1 MNGAKPPELR
11 GFVTDLGTLIPYF
24 KVDYTRAQIRAG
36 LNGAALINFPPVPD
50 TPLAPEPLRSQMW
63 EILES
68 STRERDNI
76 LWYAGVGAATYHFML
91 DGEPVAY
98 DPKIGNRIVVG
109 AGSYEWSENGDL
121 DFYLRTA
128 GITPREWVMGTCA
141 AAAPIPRM
149 TDHHYYMPRGGDLQA
164 FPSFILQT
172 SDGYLETM
180 RGYLEKGP
188 YPISGSYDTLSYI
201 HIAISTR
208 GPLGGIDRGYDNILI
223 KTLGEEERGAAMLR
237 FNPRLKTTGI
247 GAYPLTR
254 EQVNS
259 FKDDLWTSNF
269 AETILSIVAGD
280 GTKSVLG
287 LMYYPGIKHELVL
300 SDTPCYITVGN
311 VHMKWDSNAV
321 TTTPIL
327 EEFVIKSLA
336 SVTVPAD
343 SGSYLD
349 FTEASYVANI
359 PWLGHVDLNAD
370 DVVGKTIYLTYLVN
384 VTDGSAVAYLSHE
397 DLRVSDTMDSVFFTG
412 SCQWGYNYP
421 LTGDVAGSGAI
432 SMAINTALSVVGIG
446 GMSIAAGTPSVGS
459 LDPNTGYMGDLEAK
473 IIAYNKSD
481 LSSTSL
487 ATATGLPDR
496 TTGLIGNQTGFIQCR
511 VVYGSGD
518 VPARAM
524 DRIVA
529 KLQEGVYL

>member
-1 MNGAKPPELR
+1 MNGDKPPELR
-11 GFVTDLGTLIPYF
+11 GYVTDLGTLIPFY
-24 KVDYTRAQIRAG
+24 KVDFTRAQIQEG
-36 LNGAALINFPPVPD
+36 LLDKAVINYPTGPSL
-50 TPLAPEPLRSQMW
+50 PLVSEPLLSQMW

-68 STRERDNI
+68 SWRERRNAA
-76 LWYAGVGAATYHFML
+76 WYVGPGAATYHFML
-91 DGEPVAY
+91 DGVPVAY
-98 DPKIGNRIVVG
+98 NSGIGNRITAT
-109 AGSYEWSENGDL
+109 AGSFEWYENGDL
-121 DFYLRTA
+121 DFYIRSGSILPASWA
-128 GITPREWVMGTCA
+128 GGFQGASVAPVPRVSEN
-141 AAAPIPRM
+141 
-149 TDHHYYMPRGGDLQA
+149 HYYVPTNKTAYPASVL
-164 FPSFILQT
+164 LT
-172 SDGYLETM
+172 SDGRLLSVSAYAP
-180 RGYLEKGP
+180 GFVNNQ
-188 YPISGSYDTLSYI
+188 LSYI
-201 HIAISTR
+201 TLQVTP

-223 KTLGEEERGAAMLR
+223 KTPGEEERGAAMLR
-237 FNPRLKTTGI
+237 YNPRLKTTGI

-254 EQVNS
+254 EQVNR
-259 FKDDLWTSNF
+259 FKGDLWTSNF
-269 AETILSIVAGD
+269 AETILSMVAGD

-287 LMYYPGIKHELVL
+287 LMFYPGLKHDLVL
-300 SDTPCYITVGN
+300 SDTPNYITVGN
-311 VHMKWDSNAV
+311 VHLKWDSDAV

-349 FTEASYVANI
+349 FTEATYVANI
-359 PWLGHVDLNAD
+359 PWLGHVDLNAN
-370 DVVGKTIYLTYLVN
+370 DVVGKTVYLTYLIN

-397 DLRVSDTMDSVFFTG
+397 DLRVSDTTDSVFFTA

-421 LTGDVAGSGAI
+421 ITGDVAGSNGIA
-432 SMAINTALSVVGIG
+432 MAINTALSFVGVG
-446 GMSIAAGTPSVGS
+446 GMASSAGTPSVGS

-496 TTGLIGNQTGFIQCR
+496 TTGLIGNQTGYIQCR
-511 VVYGSGD
+511 AVYGSGD
-518 VPARAM
+518 VPARAR